1 MKTLTLAGLALALT
15 LVPFA
20 SALDVEDVASAER
33 WIVGF
38 HDWPGLEPGDSYQGA
53 TVVDV
58 TPDLRFAVI
67 ETTSFAVFE
76 ARAKLDGNVR
86 YVETDVSD
94 HQLHF
99 TPNDYF
105 TNHVANYGY
114 WKIGADVAHDSTLGS
129 TAVKDGHI
137 DSGLNKGHEEFAG
150 QSRVLQGW
158 DFKDGDNNPEDT
170 RGCSWHGTH
179 TTGTAAA
186 TINNGKGFPG
196 LSQSTILPVK
206 IFGKGFG
213 GCGAGSTSSI
223 ANAIKYVGDQ
233 GAHVSSNSWG
243 GGSFSTA
250 IDDAITYSVNK
261 GVLFIASSGN
271 SGCSNCIGNPWKT
284 QAANVV
290 IVSATD
296 INDAG
301 YTSNSK
307 GPEVDISAPG
317 VDVGSSTSGTAD
329 YHYMTGTSMAAPHV
343 TGVAMLIKTLN
354 PTMTASQIANRLT
367 STAVDLGP
375 AGHDEEFGHGRVDRT
390 RGRTAPGPQ
399 GRVRVDAAAAV
410 Y

>member
-1 MKTLTLAGLALALT
+1 MRTMIILLVAAAMLTPAALALE
-15 LVPFA
+15 
-20 SALDVEDVASAER
+20 LDENATKTR
-33 WIVGF
+33 WVVGF
-38 HDWPGLEPGDSYQGA
+38 HEMPDLKEGDVYQGA
-53 TVVDV
+53 EVVSV
-58 TPDLRFAVI
+58 TPDLAFATV
-67 ETTSFAVFE
+67 ETVDFASFQL
-76 ARAKLDGNVR
+76 RAKLDENVR

-94 HQLHF
+94 HQLFF
-99 TPNDYF
+99 TPNDFF

-114 WKIGADVAHDSTLGS
+114 WKIGANLAHDLTLGS

-150 QSRVLQGW
+150 QTRVLQGW
-158 DFKDGDNNPEDT
+158 DFKNGDNNPNDE

-206 IFGKGFG
+206 IFGG
-213 GCGAGSTSSI
+213 GACLAATVTNL
-223 ANAIKYVGDQ
+223 ANAVKYVGDQ

-250 IDDAITYSVNK
+250 IHDAITYSVNK
-261 GVLFIASSGN
+261 GVLFVASSGN
-271 SGCSNCIGNPWKT
+271 GACSNCVGNPWKP

-290 IVSATD
+290 IVSGTD
-296 INDAG
+296 ANDAA
-301 YTSNSK
+301 YTGNSK

-354 PTMTASQIANRLT
+354 PTFTASQITSRLT
-367 STAVDLGP
+367 STAVDLGTL
-375 AGHDEEFGHGRVDRT
+375 GKDDTFGYGRVN
-390 RGRTAPGPQ
+390 
-399 GRVRVDAAAAV
+399 AAAAV
-410 Y
+410 F